1 LQTNIAKQKLI
12 SSMVHK
18 IILVRH
24 GESEWNKAN
33 RFTGWE
39 DVSLSP
45 KGIEE
50 AIEAGKLLKEKNLI
64 PDFVFSS
71 VLKRAIKTAWLM
83 LEEMDAMYVPIEKN
97 WRLNEKHYG
106 MLQGLNKAE
115 TAEKYG
121 EEQVL
126 RWRRAFDVAPPEL
139 QKSAPNHPA
148 NLPAYKNMDAA
159 VLPATESLKDTIE
172 RLIPY
177 WNNRIVPEIKKNSTT
192 MIAAHGNSLRGL
204 VMHLKG
210 MNTDEILAFN
220 IPTGI
225 PYLFELDENL
235 KVVNDE
241 FLIDEATLKA
251 RMDAVAAQGK
261 SSK

>member
-1 LQTNIAKQKLI
+1 
-12 SSMVHK
+12 MGHK

-39 DVSLSP
+39 DVSLST
-45 KGIEE
+45 KGISE
-50 AIEAGKLLKEKNLI
+50 AIEAGKLLKEEGLI
-64 PDFVFSS
+64 PEVVFCS
-71 VLKRAIKTAWLM
+71 VLKRAIKTTWLM
-83 LEEMDAMYVPIEKN
+83 LEEMDAMYVPIEKD

-115 TAEKYG
+115 TAQKYG

-126 RWRRAFDVAPPEL
+126 LWRRAFDVAPPPLEI
-139 QKSAPNHPA
+139 SAPNHPA
-148 NLPAYKNMDAA
+148 NLPAYASIPSNE
-159 VLPATESLKDTIE
+159 LPSTESLKDTVE
-172 RLIPY
+172 RLLPY
-177 WNNRIVPEIKKNSTT
+177 WNERIAPAIKQHNTC

-210 MNTDEILAFN
+210 MSTDEILAFN

-225 PYLFELDENL
+225 PYLFELDDNL
-235 KVVNDE
+235 NVISDR
-241 FLIDEATLKA
+241 FLLSEEELKA
-251 RMDAVAAQGK
+251 KMDAVANQGK
-261 SSK
+261 SST